1 MSLLIVL
8 FAALMIPLAM
18 ARFKITA
25 VPTAIAEII
34 VGIIIGRTGF
44 QFVETTNNLSFLSS
58 LGVIILIF
66 LSGMEIDFSLFKSKS
81 SEEKGTQPLPMA
93 IFSFVVILGTSVLLA
108 FVVKFLGIFDNLMLS
123 TILFSTIALGVV
135 IAALKEKEL
144 LSKPYGQTLLLIAVL
159 GEIIP
164 LLALSAYAALNDGQ
178 SEQIW
183 LILVIFLVAILL
195 LWRFRGIYDFFA
207 KVDKSTTQLDI
218 RLAFFIVFTLVT
230 VAETVGAENILG
242 AFLAGIVMKLLQ
254 PSESTQEK
262 LTSVGYGF
270 FIPVFFIMT
279 GAKLELRSLLIQPE
293 AWLMILLLFVCFMV
307 AKAGLFFTMQK
318 AFNRTNA
325 LAGACIS
332 ATTIT
337 LVLPT
342 LEVAAHL
349 DQITEVQVGEFT
361 LAAVLCCILAPIF
374 FNKFYQSTEEEEQ
387 LTKVTFFGTNVLTIP
402 VAQQLAKGWYDI
414 QMVTDDREH
423 YETFRSAMDHVLFLE
438 NREEQTL
445 IDKQIF
451 DADVLVL
458 GYRDDAI
465 NYEMA
470 QLAAKYEV
478 SRVIVRLESHDLT
491 DTKYEQLQAKGAE
504 LFNTFDVN
512 ISLLREMI
520 DSPSTLKMLTDTES
534 GLYEVSVNNRRYT
547 GIPIKSLPFI
557 EAITISRIYRNN
569 EFIAPRGN
577 TVIELGDHLI
587 FTGNK
592 ETVKELR
599 HVLSLTN

>member
-34 VGIIIGRTGF
+34 VGIIIGKTGF
-44 QFVETTNNLSFLSS
+44 QFVEPTNNLSFLSS

-93 IFSFVVILGTSVLLA
+93 ILSFVMILGTSVLLA
-108 FVVKFLGIFDNLMLS
+108 FVVKFLGIFDNIMLS

-164 LLALSAYAALNDGQ
+164 LLALSAYAALNGGQ

-293 AWLMILLLFVCFMV
+293 AWLMILLLFICFMV

-387 LTKVTFFGTNVLTIP
+387 LTKLTFFGTNVLTIP

-451 DADVLVL
+451 DAW
-458 GYRDDAI
+458 
-465 NYEMA
+465 
-470 QLAAKYEV
+470 V
-478 SRVIVRLESHDLT
+478 S
-491 DTKYEQLQAKGAE
+491 
-504 LFNTFDVN
+504 
-512 ISLLREMI
+512 
-520 DSPSTLKMLTDTES
+520 
-534 GLYEVSVNNRRYT
+534 
-547 GIPIKSLPFI
+547 
-557 EAITISRIYRNN
+557 
-569 EFIAPRGN
+569 
-577 TVIELGDHLI
+577 
-587 FTGNK
+587 
-592 ETVKELR
+592 
-599 HVLSLTN
+599 